1 MNNKNYGLNFNFITL
16 RVKNIEKM
24 RDYYLKLLKMKVLKD
39 KKENGKREI
48 TLGTN
53 TAPLIKMISFGNEV
67 LKNDNETNVFHIAY
81 LLLERKDLGNFLR
94 NCAKELIK
102 LDGVG
107 DHNVSEAVYLTDPEG
122 NGIEVYTD
130 RDSNTW
136 KWENGHVIM
145 GTETIDLEDLLRIS
159 DNLPDFEIPENTK
172 IGHVHLETFDLEND
186 KDFYIKAL
194 GLEIVSKLPKA
205 YFLSTGKYHHQF
217 GMNQWNGKRKIPKN
231 DNSTGVEEIYLSLVK
246 EKFEKN
252 FPNIKENT

>member
-1 MNNKNYGLNFNFITL
+1 M
-16 RVKNIEKM
+16 
-24 RDYYLKLLKMKVLKD
+24 
-39 KKENGKREI
+39 
-48 TLGTN
+48 GTN

-81 LLLERKDLGNFLR
+81 FLPERKDLGNFLR

-122 NGIEVYTD
+122 NGIEVYAD

-136 KWENGHVIM
+136 KWENGHVVM
-145 GTETIDLEDLLRIS
+145 GTETIDLENLLRIS
-159 DNLPDFEIPENTK
+159 DNLSDFEIPENTK

-186 KDFYIKAL
+186 NDFYIKAL

-231 DNSTGVEEIYLSLVK
+231 DNSTGVEEIHLSLVK

-252 FPNIKENT
+252 FPNTKENTVTIDTPNKIKLFISKENK

>member
-24 RDYYLKLLKMKVLKD
+24 RDYYLKLLKMKVLND

-48 TLGTN
+48 ILGTK
-53 TAPLIKMISFGNEV
+53 TVPLIKMISFGNEV

-81 LLLERKDLGNFLR
+81 LLPERKDLGNFLR
-94 NCAKELIK
+94 NCTKELIK

-107 DHNVSEAVYLTDPEG
+107 DHNVSEAIYLTDPEG
-122 NGIEVYTD
+122 NGIEVYAD

-159 DNLPDFEIPENTK
+159 DNLPDLEIPENAK
-172 IGHVHLETFDLEND
+172 I
-186 KDFYIKAL
+186 
-194 GLEIVSKLPKA
+194 
-205 YFLSTGKYHHQF
+205 
-217 GMNQWNGKRKIPKN
+217 
-231 DNSTGVEEIYLSLVK
+231 
-246 EKFEKN
+246 
-252 FPNIKENT
+252 